1 MSGARARR
9 LVSRLALGGLLALA
23 TAAGS
28 ESADGRGQA
37 ALKGACYCRA
47 AGELACVGEVTES
60 DCKRRCTEAL
70 CDDWFWLE
78 RRPCWNWG
86 YGG

>member
-1 MSGARARR
+1 M
-9 LVSRLALGGLLALA
+9 LAALLALA
-23 TAAGS
+23 ALAEVGS
-28 ESADGRGQA
+28 SIAQGARSGLE
-37 ALKGACYCRA
+37 GACYCRA
-47 AGELACVGEVTES
+47 GGHLECLGQFTERE
-60 DCKRRCTEAL
+60 CTRRCQEAL